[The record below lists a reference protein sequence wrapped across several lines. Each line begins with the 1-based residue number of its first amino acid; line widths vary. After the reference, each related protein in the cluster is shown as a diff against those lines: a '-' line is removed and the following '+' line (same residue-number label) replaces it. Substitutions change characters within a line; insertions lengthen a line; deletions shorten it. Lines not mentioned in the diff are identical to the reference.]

1 MKELPTNRRGGFPH
15 VKEHE
20 RGLRLAI
27 HQLVLVGTTWG
38 GPVLGGA
45 ASMNP
50 GGFRVQF
57 QILCAFQAISSL
69 LVAFAVPE
77 TAYDRSF
84 VFLNTPATAASYERH
99 QSLKPRGN
107 IDVEAVKEYLGGM
120 QPHSYSALSITKDLL
135 LQAPRAMIAPTA
147 MLLLL
152 VSFLPFSALW
162 AVAATLSM
170 LFAHLPFELTP
181 ASIGALLTGPF
192 LLGVGT
198 VAFFSLAPWWR
209 SRQSLA
215 PMNVLAVAL
224 GSFLVFMSLLGAGL
238 HAESAMMAPMMAT
251 SGDDGMATAAEASE
265 TSPFMVGGFAGRLS
279 FPGIGVLLALLAAGV
294 YAVDAAVRPM
304 IAKSTQFTSSNLG
317 VALRNTVDM
326 ESSLVLARSALAG
339 IFVMAAP
346 SMVSGFDALRSTLV
360 GFGVSQ
366 LCVAAAVG
374 VVWWLWGQE
383 VLVLDGRIMKCVDLL
398 SLRRTG
404 SFFDTD

>member
-1 MKELPTNRRGGFPH
+1 
-15 VKEHE
+15 
-20 RGLRLAI
+20 
-27 HQLVLVGTTWG
+27 
-38 GPVLGGA
+38 
-45 ASMNP
+45 MNP